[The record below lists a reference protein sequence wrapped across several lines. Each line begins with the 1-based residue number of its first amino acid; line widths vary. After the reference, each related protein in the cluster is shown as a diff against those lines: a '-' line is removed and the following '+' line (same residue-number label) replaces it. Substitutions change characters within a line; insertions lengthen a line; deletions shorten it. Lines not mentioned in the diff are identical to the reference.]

1 MKQTEAP
8 STKERILDAAE
19 QLFAECGFAATSLRT
34 ITAAAQVNLAAVNYH
49 FHSKEALIRAVFARR
64 LDLVNQQRLQL
75 LEACQQGAG
84 KGPPPLEEVL
94 EAFFGPALRLGR
106 GLAQSGI
113 NFQRLMGRM
122 YAEPGE
128 HFRSLLQEQF
138 KEVAVRFRAALRRA
152 LPELPSV
159 ELYWR
164 VHFMIGA
171 MAHTL
176 AGVDY
181 LQFVSEGQ
189 CDPSDV
195 EGTIHRL
202 VVFLAAGLRAPAGPR
217 GASRSRK

>member
-1 MKQTEAP
+1 MIQTEAP

-19 QLFAECGFAATSLRT
+19 RLFAERGFAATSLRT
-34 ITAAAQVNLAAVNYH
+34 ITAAARVNLAAVNYH

-64 LDLVNQQRLQL
+64 LGPVNQQRLQL
-75 LEACQQGAG
+75 LEACQARAG
-84 KGPPPLEEVL
+84 KGPPRLEEVL

-122 YAEPGE
+122 YGEPGE
-128 HFRSLLQEQF
+128 HFRSMLQEQF
-138 KEVAVRFRAALRRA
+138 KEVAMRFGEALRKA
-152 LPELPSV
+152 LPALPPV

-176 AGVDY
+176 TGVDY
-181 LQFVSEGQ
+181 LPLFSEGQ

-195 EGTIHRL
+195 EGTVRRL
-202 VVFLAAGLRAPAGPR
+202 VSFLAAGLRAPVAPR
-217 GASRSRK
+217 QASRSRA

>member
-8 STKERILDAAE
+8 GTKDRILDAAE
-19 QLFAECGFAATSLRT
+19 QLFAERGFAATSLRR

-75 LEACQQGAG
+75 LEACQQRAG

-122 YAEPGE
+122 YAEPGQQ
-128 HFRSLLQEQF
+128 FRSMLQEQF
-138 KEVAVRFRAALRRA
+138 KEVAVRFRAALRKA
-152 LPELPSV
+152 LPALPPV

-195 EGTIHRL
+195 EGTIRRM

-217 GASRSRK
+217 GTLRSRK